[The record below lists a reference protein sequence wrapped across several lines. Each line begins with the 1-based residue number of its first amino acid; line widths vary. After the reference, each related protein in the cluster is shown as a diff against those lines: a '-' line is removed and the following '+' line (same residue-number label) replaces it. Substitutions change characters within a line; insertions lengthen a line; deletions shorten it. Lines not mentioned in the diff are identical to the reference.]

1 MTRAS
6 RHFAMALALV
16 ATPLAAQQPAAPAPA
31 APVAQ
36 QSYTVDTTGVGRLID
51 EGMNRSKVMDA
62 LRVLSDSIGP
72 RLAGS
77 PAYQAAVRWAQGRF
91 ASYGITATSEAYD
104 YGVAFERGQA
114 TAWITSPF
122 RRQMNV
128 WSWAWTNGTQ
138 NKAWEGPVVRVNI
151 STPESLAVY
160 KDKIRGAWLMA
171 ADPADLW
178 NPDGPAMTAAD
189 SAARRERQQARMQG
203 QRNANQGIDST
214 RRAQLAQFRVDL
226 PYLLRQAGA
235 LGRIT
240 DGAKDFALLTMSGS
254 PRSVSPLPNA
264 VIGHEDYLMLDRQ
277 LRAGLAPRFSATID
291 NKVGT
296 QAIKQWNVIGEIRG
310 TEKPDEIVIVGGH
323 YDSWDLAQGVTDNGT
338 GSMAAMEALR
348 IIQASGLKPKRT
360 IRAILFGSEEEGLIG
375 SAEYA
380 KAHAGEAERIQAV
393 LVLDN
398 GAGMITGQALQGRN
412 EMNQLWVDLLAP
424 VQSLGGGT
432 ALTVR
437 EGNKGGTDHL
447 SFVPQGIPAWNF
459 DQMTRGYNHTHHS
472 QVDTYDKVPEWDLR
486 QASTVMAVTAFELA
500 NLPGAILP
508 RGPKSE
514 AQNFF
519 STLKPTAGLERVR

>member
-1 MTRAS
+1 MNRITLR
-6 RHFAMALALV
+6 
-16 ATPLAAQQPAAPAPA
+16 LAALLAIVAAPLS
-31 APVAQ
+31 AQ
-36 QSYTVDTTGVGRLID
+36 QTWTVDTAGVGRLID
-51 EGMNRSKVMDA
+51 EGMNRSQVMDA
-62 LRVLSDSIGP
+62 LRILADSIGP

-77 PAYQAAVRWAQGRF
+77 PAYERAVRWAEARF
-91 ASYGITATSEAYD
+91 ASYGLTARAEAYD
-104 YGVAFERGQA
+104 YGVPFERGQA
-114 TAWITSPF
+114 TAWLTAPF

-128 WSWAWTNGTQ
+128 YSWAWTNGTG
-138 NKAWEGPVVRVNI
+138 NRAWEGPVVRVNI

-160 KDKIRGAWLMA
+160 RDRIRGAWLMT

-178 NPDGPAMTAAD
+178 NPDGPPMTAAD
-189 SAARRERQQARMQG
+189 SLARRNAQQARFAAQRAAQQG
-203 QRNANQGIDST
+203 VDSA

-240 DGAKDFALLTMSGS
+240 DGAKDFALVTMSGS

-277 LRAGLAPRFSATID
+277 LRAGMTPRFSATID
-291 NKVGT
+291 NRIGT
-296 QAIKQWNVIGEIRG
+296 QAVKQWNVVAEIRG
-310 TEKPDEIVIVGGH
+310 SERPGEVVIVGGH
-323 YDSWDLAQGVTDNGT
+323 YDSWDPAQGVTDNGT
-338 GSMAAMEALR
+338 GSMASMEALR

-360 IRAILFGSEEEGLIG
+360 IRAVLFGSEEEGLIG

-380 KAHAGEAERIQAV
+380 AAHAAEMDSVQAV

-424 VQSLGGGT
+424 VQSLAGGT
-432 ALTVR
+432 PLAVR

-447 SFVPQGIPAWNF
+447 SFLPAGVPAWNF

-486 QASTVMAVTAFELA
+486 QASTIMAVTAFELA
-500 NLPGAILP
+500 NLPGPILP
-508 RGPKSE
+508 RGPRTE
-514 AQNFF
+514 RQNFF
-519 STLKPTAGLERVR
+519 GNLRPSPGLERIR